1 MHTSM
6 IELEVPALLNVVTTD
21 STLTVDLDDGRSIS
35 VPLAWYPR
43 LVHAS
48 QEERD
53 NWRMIGQGHGLHW
66 ESLDEDISIEN
77 LLAGH
82 RSGESQKSFERWL
95 ASRTTDG
102 KPQHT

>member
-1 MHTSM
+1 MLTSM
-6 IELEVPALLNVVTTD
+6 IELEVPAVLHVTAND
-21 STLTVDLDDGRSIS
+21 DTLTVDLDDGRSIS

-48 QEERD
+48 QQERD
-53 NWRMIGQGHGLHW
+53 NWRIIGQGRGLHW

-77 LLAGH
+77 LLTGH

-95 ASRTTDG
+95 ASRTVAA
-102 KPQHT
+102 